1 MEPVEFTRFYLPL
14 RSLYLGLAHWGYHG
28 YSGSVLNRLL
38 LLLCGIVL
46 LMSPHAL
53 LAQHG
58 GHGAGAGRPSTGTSN
73 PAPNSDMSDFNRAI
87 ALQATPDQIARF
99 QQSTKSTDAAKK
111 LAQDLAQ
118 ANLTHAENT
127 IHPKSSLYAGLN
139 DAVEDAQSNNLQFLR
154 SFSASQQS
162 GLKPLIKK
170 LSKADADVSKQSKA
184 LAQEL
189 ERSESSGKK
198 LASVVEK
205 LDTAL
210 TGFQTGQLDIGKEM
224 GIPPQEHSQ

>member
-1 MEPVEFTRFYLPL
+1 
-14 RSLYLGLAHWGYHG
+14 
-28 YSGSVLNRLL
+28 LNRLL
-38 LLLCGIVL
+38 LLVCGIVL

-58 GHGAGAGRPSTGTSN
+58 GHGAGTGRPSTGTSN
-73 PAPNSDMSDFNRAI
+73 PAPNSDMSDFSRAV

-99 QQSTKSTDAAKK
+99 QQSKKSTDAARKQ
-111 LAQDLAQ
+111 AQDLTQ

-127 IHPKSSLYAGLN
+127 NQPKSSLYAGLN

-198 LASVVEK
+198 LASVVGK

-210 TGFQTGQLDIGKEM
+210 TGFQTEQLDIGKEM
-224 GIPPQEHSQ
+224 GIPSPEHSQ

>member
-1 MEPVEFTRFYLPL
+1 M
-14 RSLYLGLAHWGYHG
+14 
-28 YSGSVLNRLL
+28 NRLL
-38 LLLCGIVL
+38 LLACGIVL

-73 PAPNSDMSDFNRAI
+73 PAPNSDMSDFNRAV

-99 QQSTKSTDAAKK
+99 QQSKKSTDAAKK
-111 LAQDLAQ
+111 LAQDIAQANFAQ
-118 ANLTHAENT
+118 ANLTSTKNT
-127 IHPKSSLYAGLN
+127 NQPKSSLYAGLN

-170 LSKADADVSKQSKA
+170 LSRADADISKQSKA

-198 LASVVEK
+198 FASVVEK
-205 LDTAL
+205 LDKAL
-210 TGFQTGQLDIGKEM
+210 TGFQTEQLGIGKEM
-224 GIPPQEHSQ
+224 GIPSEEHSQ

>member
-1 MEPVEFTRFYLPL
+1 
-14 RSLYLGLAHWGYHG
+14 
-28 YSGSVLNRLL
+28 LNRLL
-38 LLLCGIVL
+38 LLACGIVL

-58 GHGAGAGRPSTGTSN
+58 GHGAGVGRPSTGPSN
-73 PAPNSDMSDFNRAI
+73 PAPNSDMSDFSRAV

-99 QQSTKSTDAAKK
+99 QQSKKSTDAAKK
-111 LAQDLAQ
+111 LAQDITQ
-118 ANLTHAENT
+118 ASFTQTKDTSQPN
-127 IHPKSSLYAGLN
+127 SSLYAGLN
-139 DAVEDAQSNNLQFLR
+139 DAVEDAQSTNLQFLR

-205 LDTAL
+205 LTRRSLVFKPSSLA
-210 TGFQTGQLDIGKEM
+210 
-224 GIPPQEHSQ
+224 

>member
-1 MEPVEFTRFYLPL
+1 M
-14 RSLYLGLAHWGYHG
+14 
-28 YSGSVLNRLL
+28 NRLL
-38 LLLCGIVL
+38 VLACGIVL
-46 LMSPHAL
+46 LMSPPAL

-73 PAPNSDMSDFNRAI
+73 PAPNSDMSDFNRAV

-99 QQSTKSTDAAKK
+99 QQSKKSTDAAKK
-111 LAQDLAQ
+111 LAQDLTQ
-118 ANLTHAENT
+118 ANSTQARNT
-127 IHPKSSLYAGLN
+127 NQPNSSLYAGLS

-162 GLKPLIKK
+162 GLKPLVKK
-170 LSKADADVSKQSKA
+170 LSKADADVSKQNKA

-198 LASVVEK
+198 LASVVQK

-210 TGFQTGQLDIGKEM
+210 TGFQTEQLGIGKEI
-224 GIPPQEHSQ
+224 GIPSEEHSQ